1 MCLPGAFVD
10 ICPHKNDESKI
21 QVQMIEGWAG
31 DNNKIHSLGILFFY
45 WRKAVNHTHD
55 DKFLT
60 IEIYI
65 KTKRLVFA
73 RGPTFLA

>member
-31 DNNKIHSLGILFFY
+31 DNNKIHSFGILFFY